1 MQEHDHVIKVL
12 EEAEEAAKAGDIFK
26 LRSLSDQ
33 TIHSAAIYQDTDN
46 IMVAVIIYSL
56 SKLLE
61 RKGTYSDKDFKKYFD
76 YYLKT
81 IEYSKN
87 CIGKNKCELFR
98 ESINELTEVPGLSK
112 NIRKNMQ
119 DVLQKARINKAS
131 RIYEHGISMGATAKL
146 LGITLWELSNYT
158 GQTAISDMKEGDTLD
173 IKTRT
178 KKALEF
184 FS

>member
-1 MQEHDHVIKVL
+1 MHEYSHVIKVL
-12 EEAEEAAKAGDIFK
+12 EEAEEAAKLGDIFK

-46 IMVAVIIYSL
+46 ILVAVIIYSL

-61 RKGTYSDKDFKKYFD
+61 RKSSYSDKDFKKYFD

-81 IEYSKN
+81 IEHSKN
-87 CIGKNKCELFR
+87 FIGKNKTELFR
-98 ESINELTEVPGLSK
+98 ERIDELADIPGLSK
-112 NIRKNMQ
+112 NIRRNMQ

-131 RIYEHGISMGATAKL
+131 RVYEHGISMGATARL
-146 LGITLWELSNYT
+146 LGVSIWELSNYT
-158 GQTAISDMKEGDTLD
+158 GQTAISDMKEGNTLD

-184 FS
+184 FN